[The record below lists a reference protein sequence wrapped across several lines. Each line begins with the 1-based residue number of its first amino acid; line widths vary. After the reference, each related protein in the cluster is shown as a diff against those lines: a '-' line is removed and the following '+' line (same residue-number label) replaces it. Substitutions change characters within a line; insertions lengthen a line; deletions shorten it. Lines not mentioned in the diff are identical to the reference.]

1 MEILSEMDKLRNF
14 EMLSREVVIIKDEAD
29 AKRKKGN
36 SATGHSTK

>member
-14 EMLSREVVIIKDEAD
+14 EMLSREVVIIKFEAD
-29 AKRKKGN
+29 AERKKGN